1 MGPQGIQ
8 ILSGN
13 PSCGNWLVLLS
24 VCVYINR
31 AIMSSDIEFVFTFSN
46 HYITDVAARGLDVDD
61 IRMVVNF
68 DFPNDTETYIHR
80 IGRTGRAGK
89 KGKLLF
95 LLKIFAFLYT
105 TASHHVYFI
114 FPFHSFLG
122 VAVSFFVSEK
132 NGRMAKDMIEILNR
146 TDQVIP
152 NELRSAAMSS
162 RGGGGRGRG
171 RGRY

>member
-1 MGPQGIQ
+1 MLSFCYLF
-8 ILSGN
+8 ILIFIN
-13 PSCGNWLVLLS
+13 FTHRFPYRDWVLKEFKSCQATLLV
-24 VCVYINR
+24 
-31 AIMSSDIEFVFTFSN
+31 A
-46 HYITDVAARGLDVDD
+46 TDVAARGLDVDD

-89 KGKLLF
+89 KGKLSLF
-95 LLKIFAFLYT
+95 RIFAFYMS
-105 TASHHVYFI
+105 ASHRLFI
-114 FPFHSFLG
+114 HFPSILLG
-122 VAVSFFVSEK
+122 VAVSFFVAEK

>member
-1 MGPQGIQ
+1 MGTQGIQ

-24 VCVYINR
+24 ISVHIHR
-31 AIMSSDIEFVFTFSN
+31 ATVSSDTEFVSPSQI
-46 HYITDVAARGLDVDD
+46 ITSDVAARGLDVDD

-89 KGKLLF
+89 KGKLSLF
-95 LLKIFAFLYT
+95 RIFAFYMS
-105 TASHHVYFI
+105 ASHRLFI
-114 FPFHSFLG
+114 HFPSILLG
-122 VAVSFFVSEK
+122 VAVSFFVAEK